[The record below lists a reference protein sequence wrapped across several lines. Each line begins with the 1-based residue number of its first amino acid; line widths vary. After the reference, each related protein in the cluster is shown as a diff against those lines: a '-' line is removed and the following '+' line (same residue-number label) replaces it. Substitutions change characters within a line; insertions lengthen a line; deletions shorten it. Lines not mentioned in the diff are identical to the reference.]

1 MNNILNF
8 FMTNLNHSQFDCNIQ
23 VKRGLPP
30 KESGTLSYII
40 SLLIILEYLR
50 PAFSY
55 PLSLDKE

>member
-1 MNNILNF
+1 
-8 FMTNLNHSQFDCNIQ
+8 MTNLNHSQFDCNIQ